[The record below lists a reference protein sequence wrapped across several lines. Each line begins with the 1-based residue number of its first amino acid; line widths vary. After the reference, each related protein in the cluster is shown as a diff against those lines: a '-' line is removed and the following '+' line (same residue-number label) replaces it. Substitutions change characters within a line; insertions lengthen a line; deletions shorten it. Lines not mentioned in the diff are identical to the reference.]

1 MPTLIEAQKTINAD
15 PVVTCTVGGVE
26 VGAYIGRYKWWE
38 KADSF
43 GRMALWLD
51 NSGGRFNNLA
61 SDWPAIK
68 RGREVVLSRGLRVEG
83 VSLTAAAPTF
93 WVETLLF
100 VLYKDTP
107 FLVLDCID
115 WVGRLRYFRYAET
128 QSWSATQ
135 VQTIISS
142 LLNEVGLT
150 LDSGSFTSLAID
162 YEVRPTRSLWSAV
175 REVRAKVPE
184 VLFAK
189 PGKVIGFK
197 RLDSGEAASY
207 TFAYN
212 PASSEG
218 HPLLDDTDVA
228 ESTALYNSITV
239 VGGPEL
245 EYSGAAENTGEINLI
260 GYRRRRTITDRRLNS
275 DAECEQ
281 RAEAELEFWNARGT
295 AGVIVARP
303 HFTARLFEV
312 VSAPAPLWGGP
323 AVGSGHITKITEW
336 YNFGSRKYDQALV
349 LGEVPDAAILHVLDP
364 DDEEPIPLED
374 DDPGDAGGGP
384 ENGDSSTGPGGDGI
398 QVVETDLEDQAV
410 TSTKLADGA
419 VTSAKLANGA
429 VTAAKLAAG
438 AVGTAALA
446 DNSISQAKLQNG
458 SVGTA
463 ELQDSA
469 VTAAKIAGGA
479 VDTAELA
486 AGAVTSSKI
495 ADGAITAAKLAA
507 GALDST
513 VIADGAITTAKL
525 ADDAVTGAKISG
537 DIGLGAA
544 QASPQGLLHGYG
556 AYSGFLHWEA
566 NGVAGTTQTIV
577 PNGSG
582 DVLAALCAQY
592 VLKASAGTP
601 GSDWQAGV
609 VTLEPNTSTNLYNEA
624 DGTLQFR
631 VTSAGVV
638 EVQRTA
644 GTSTFKI
651 ALWLVWI

>member
-1 MPTLIEAQKTINAD
+1 M
-15 PVVTCTVGGVE
+15 
-26 VGAYIGRYKWWE
+26 
-38 KADSF
+38 
-43 GRMALWLD
+43 
-51 NSGGRFNNLA
+51 
-61 SDWPAIK
+61 
-68 RGREVVLSRGLRVEG
+68 
-83 VSLTAAAPTF
+83 
-93 WVETLLF
+93 
-100 VLYKDTP
+100 
-107 FLVLDCID
+107 
-115 WVGRLRYFRYAET
+115 
-128 QSWSATQ
+128 
-135 VQTIISS
+135 
-142 LLNEVGLT
+142 
-150 LDSGSFTSLAID
+150 
-162 YEVRPTRSLWSAV
+162 
-175 REVRAKVPE
+175 AKVPE

-197 RLDSGEAASY
+197 QLDSSEAASY

-212 PASSEG
+212 PASAEG

-245 EYSGAAENTGEINLI
+245 EYTGTAENSGEIDLI

-275 DAECEQ
+275 AAECEQ

-336 YNFGSRKYDQALV
+336 YNFGNRKYDQALV
-349 LGEVPDAAILHVLDP
+349 LGEVPDAAILHFLDP
-364 DDEEPIPLED
+364 DDEEPLPLED

-384 ENGDSSTGPGGDGI
+384 ENGDSSTGPGGNGG
-398 QVVETDLEDQAV
+398 QVVETDLEDEAV

-419 VTSAKLANGA
+419 V
-429 VTAAKLAAG
+429 
-438 AVGTAALA
+438 
-446 DNSISQAKLQNG
+446 
-458 SVGTA
+458 
-463 ELQDSA
+463 
-469 VTAAKIAGGA
+469 
-479 VDTAELA
+479 
-486 AGAVTSSKI
+486 
-495 ADGAITAAKLAA
+495 
-507 GALDST
+507 
-513 VIADGAITTAKL
+513 TTAKL

-537 DIGLGAA
+537 NIGLGAA

-556 AYSGFLHWEA
+556 VHSGFLHWEA
-566 NGVAGTTQTIV
+566 NGVAGSTQTVV

-582 DVLAALCAQY
+582 AVLAALCAQY

-624 DGTLQFR
+624 DGTLQLR
-631 VTSAGVV
+631 VTSAGAV

-644 GTSTFKI
+644 GTSTFKL